1 MSLIVNFQRLDLS
14 ALEDVKHPMY
24 AYAKEYDEGIRHLLE
39 LYPEKKIKFTRV
51 GYPRM
56 VTYNDP
62 LTGREAQVPEDVPPL
77 RLSLRAN
84 VKHPKRGSEQ
94 WGVCLGAP
102 HPLPGGLWDIGGKL
116 DTKTK
121 QIEGN
126 LIIDL
131 VDQPDLAFFVYYKSP
146 LVRGGHLKVDDPREE
161 TKQKA
166 AKKRQALELE
176 TAIWQGLE
184 DEDQLRKLASAYGIE
199 NVREKLGDD
208 LRFELE
214 GVLKNN
220 DVKKK
225 KDPTIKG
232 TKEFLEEMKITDYVR
247 LSAFIR
253 NMLDNSMIV
262 FSGDGRYKVG
272 DKPIAQVP
280 SNEVTKKFAWLCNYF
295 AAPNNK
301 DRLQELFRDL
311 INKEYLDTVED
322 PKDFRWI
329 AGVME
334 IEGYFNKPAEQVK
347 EMVYKTFVL

>member
-166 AKKRQALELE
+166 DKKRHALELE
-176 TAIWQGLE
+176 TAIWQTLS
-184 DEDQLRKLASAYGIE
+184 DEEQLRKLASAWGIE
-199 NVREKLGDD
+199 NVKEKLADD
-208 LRFELE
+208 VRFDLE
-214 GVLKNN
+214 RVLKEN
-220 DVKKK
+220 DQKKK

-253 NMLDNSMIV
+253 QMLDDSMIQWNA
-262 FSGDGRYKVG
+262 DGRYKVG
-272 DKPIAQVP
+272 DKTIVQVP
-280 SNEVTKKFAWLCNYF
+280 SNEVKNKFAWLCNYF
-295 AAPNNK
+295 ASPNNK
-301 DRLQELFRDL
+301 DRLAELFKDL
-311 INKEYLDTVED
+311 INKEYLDSLTD
-322 PKDFRWI
+322 PKDFRYI
-329 AGVME
+329 ANVMGL
-334 IEGYFNKPAEQVK
+334 EGYFNKNTEQVK
-347 EMVYKTFVL
+347 QMVYDTFVI